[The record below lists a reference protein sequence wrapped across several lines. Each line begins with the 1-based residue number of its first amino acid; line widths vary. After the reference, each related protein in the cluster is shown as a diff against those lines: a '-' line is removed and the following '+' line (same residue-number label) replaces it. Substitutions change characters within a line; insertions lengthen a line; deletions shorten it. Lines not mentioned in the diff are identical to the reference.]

1 MMTRCVCKNLSFLGL
16 MTYARRNNIT
26 SIERLSL
33 ATGCCTGC
41 GTCRPY
47 LEELL
52 RTGKLRCGDQLI
64 DLPKID
70 APLRPPT
77 RNDA

>member
-1 MMTRCVCKNLSFLGL
+1 MMTRCVCKELSFLGL
-16 MTYARRNNIT
+16 MTYARKHGIT
-26 SIERLSL
+26 AIDVLSE

-52 RTGKLRCGDQLI
+52 RTGKLRCGGQLI
-64 DLPKID
+64 ELPQID
-70 APLRPPT
+70 APLHLPP
-77 RNDA
+77 RRDA